1 MEVNLEILDG
11 LERRLKVTVPAKE
24 FEDAYQAKLN
34 QVKKTIKMDGF
45 REGKVPVSVIE
56 SKYGESIRAEVVG
69 ELIDKH
75 FQTAIQDQ
83 KQKPAGQPKLDDMPE
98 HKAGEPF
105 TFSVTYEV
113 FPEFD
118 LKELDGQAVDKEAA
132 EIQDKDIETTIT
144 RMRDQHATWI
154 PVDRAAKSGDK
165 IVIDFE
171 GSIDGEK
178 FEGGASENFEL
189 TLGSGQMIP
198 GFEDGLM
205 GAGAGDETT
214 INVTFP
220 EEYQAEHLAGKPAD
234 FAIKVHQVM
243 EKQPLEDDAELLK
256 KLDIKGDMDAL
267 REQVKKHMSREL
279 ESVLTNRLH
288 EAVFNKL
295 VEANT
300 FDVPKSL
307 VEQEARNMVQ
317 AQMQQ
322 YLGPDALKKLGNMDL
337 PLDPYLEQAEKRIR
351 LGLMLEKLI
360 EKHAIKADS
369 AKVRSYVEKV
379 AEAYDDPTAVINHYY
394 NSPEAMAGIK
404 NAVIESE
411 AIETLLANM
420 AVNEVQ
426 TDYETLMGQQ
436 QAQQ

>member
-1 MEVNLEILDG
+1 MEVNLEVLDG
-11 LERRLKVTVPAKE
+11 LERRLKVTVPTNE
-24 FEDAYQAKLN
+24 FEQAYKEKLKSV
-34 QVKKTIKMDGF
+34 QKTIKMDGF
-45 REGKVPVSVIE
+45 REGKVPEKVID

-69 ELIDKH
+69 DLIDKH

-118 LKELDGQAVDKEAA
+118 LAELNGKAVDKEEADI
-132 EIQDKDIETTIT
+132 EDKDVEATIT

-154 PVDRAAKSGDK
+154 PVDRAAKNGDK
-165 IVIDFE
+165 IIIDFE
-171 GSIDGEK
+171 GSLDGEK

-198 GFEDGLM
+198 GFEDGLL

-220 EEYQAEHLAGKPAD
+220 EQYQAEHLAGKPAD

-243 EKQPLEDDAELLK
+243 EKQPLADDAELLK
-256 KLDIKGDMDAL
+256 KLDIDGDMNAL
-267 REQVKKHMSREL
+267 REQVKKHMTREL
-279 ESVLTNRLH
+279 EQLLTNRLH
-288 EAVFNKL
+288 ENVFNQL
-295 VEANT
+295 IEANS

-307 VEQEARNMVQ
+307 IQQEAKNMVQ

-322 YLGPDALKKLGNMDL
+322 YLGPDALKKLGNLDL

-351 LGLMLEKLI
+351 LGIILEKLI
-360 EKHAIKADS
+360 EKHNIKADS
-369 AKVRSYVEKV
+369 AKVRDYVEKV

-404 NAVIESE
+404 SAVIE
-411 AIETLLANM
+411 AAAVETLLANM
-420 AVNEVQ
+420 AVNNVK
-426 TDYETLMGQQ
+426 TDYETLTSQQ
-436 QAQQ
+436 VQQ

>member
-1 MEVNLEILDG
+1 MEVTVEVLDG

-24 FEDAYQAKLN
+24 FDDAYQAKLKSA
-34 QVKKTIKMDGF
+34 QKTIKMDGF
-45 REGKVPVSVIE
+45 RAGKVPATVVE
-56 SKYGESIRAEVVG
+56 SKFGESISAEVVG

-75 FQTAIQDQ
+75 FQAAVENQ

-118 LKELDGQAVDKEAA
+118 LVELNGKSVDKEEA

-154 PVDRAAKSGDK
+154 PVDRPAKSGDQ
-165 IVIDFE
+165 IIIDFE

-178 FEGGASENFEL
+178 FEGGTSENFEL

-198 GFEDGLM
+198 GFEDALM
-205 GAGAGDETT
+205 GAGADDETT

-234 FAIKVHQVM
+234 FAIKVHQVL

-256 KLDIKGDMDAL
+256 KLDIKGDMQAL
-267 REQVKKHMSREL
+267 RDQVKKHMSREL
-279 ESVLTNRLH
+279 DSVLTNRLH
-288 EAVFNKL
+288 EGVFNQL
-295 VEANT
+295 VEANS

-307 VEQEARNMVQ
+307 VQQEAKNMVQ

-322 YLGPDALKKLGNMDL
+322 YLGADALKKLGNVDL
-337 PLDPYLEQAEKRIR
+337 PLDPYLEPAEKRIR
-351 LGLMLEKLI
+351 LGIMLEKLI
-360 EKHAIKADS
+360 EKHNIKADS
-369 AKVRSYVEKV
+369 AKVRTYVEKV
-379 AEAYDDPTAVINHYY
+379 AEAYDDATAVINHYY

-404 NAVIESE
+404 NAVVEAT

-420 AVNEVQ
+420 TVNNVK
-426 TDYETLMGQQ
+426 TDYETLIGQ

>member
-1 MEVNLEILDG
+1 MEVTVEVLDG

-24 FEDAYQAKLN
+24 FEDAYKAKL
-34 QVKKTIKMDGF
+34 KTAQKSIKMDGF
-45 REGKVPVSVIE
+45 REGKVPESVIE

-69 ELIDKH
+69 DLVDKH
-75 FQTAIQDQ
+75 FQAAINDQ

-118 LKELDGQAVDKEAA
+118 LVELDGKSVDKEEAA
-132 EIQDKDIETTIT
+132 IEDKDVDSTIT
-144 RMRDQHATWI
+144 RMRDQYATWI
-154 PVDRAAKSGDK
+154 PVDRAAKNGDK

-171 GSIDGEK
+171 GSMDGEK

-189 TLGSGQMIP
+189 ALGSGQMIP
-198 GFEDGLM
+198 GFEDALM

-243 EKQPLEDDAELLK
+243 EKQPLDDDAELLK
-256 KLDIKGDMDAL
+256 KLDVKGDMAAL
-267 REQVKKHMSREL
+267 REQIKKHMSREL
-279 ESVLTNRLH
+279 DSLLTNRLH
-288 EAVFNKL
+288 EGVFNQL
-295 VEANT
+295 VEVNS

-307 VEQEARNMVQ
+307 VQQEAKNMVQ
-317 AQMQQ
+317 QQMQQ
-322 YLGPDALKKLGNMDL
+322 YLGPDALKKMGDIDL
-337 PLDPYLEQAEKRIR
+337 PLDPYMEQAEKRIR
-351 LGLMLEKLI
+351 LGIMLEKLI
-360 EKHAIKADS
+360 EKHKIKADS

-404 NAVIESE
+404 SAVIEAA

-420 AVNEVQ
+420 TVNNVK
-426 TDYETLMGQQ
+426 TDYETLIGQQ
-436 QAQQ
+436 QA